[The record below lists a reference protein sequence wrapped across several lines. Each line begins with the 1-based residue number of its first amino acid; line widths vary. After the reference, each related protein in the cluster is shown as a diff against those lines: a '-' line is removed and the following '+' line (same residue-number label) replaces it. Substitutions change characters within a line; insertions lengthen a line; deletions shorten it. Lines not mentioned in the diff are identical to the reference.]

1 MKDRTFKIIV
11 IILAMLMVCLSIS
24 GIFFTILGL
33 DAFSHELWG
42 NNLSGKFQVLLPLKI
57 MALIFF
63 YIPMALASLG
73 LFRLKLWGWK
83 VAIFATILHIT
94 SILIDMIFMPTISR
108 TLTMMTARNDQ
119 LILRMHGMQFNAL
132 ENSGLLFSLGI
143 LLFLVYPK
151 TLKYFTV
158 KNPLIFMARAS
169 YVAVALRLLTLAI
182 AYFMLNSLTAS

>member
-11 IILAMLMVCLSIS
+11 IILAMLIVCLSIS
-24 GIFFTILGL
+24 GIFFTISGL
-33 DAFSHELWG
+33 DALSHELWR
-42 NNLSGKFQVLLPLKI
+42 NNLSEKFQVLLPLKI

-108 TLTMMTARNDQ
+108 TLAMMTARNDQ

-158 KNPLIFMARAS
+158 KHPMIFMARAS
-169 YVAVALRLLTLAI
+169 YVAVVLRLLTLAI